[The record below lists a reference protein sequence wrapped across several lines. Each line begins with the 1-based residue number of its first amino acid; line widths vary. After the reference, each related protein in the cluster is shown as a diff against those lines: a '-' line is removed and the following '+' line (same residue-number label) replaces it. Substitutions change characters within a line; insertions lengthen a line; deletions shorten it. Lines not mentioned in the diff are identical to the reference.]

1 MEAMIMEFNFI
12 EGCMVLTLF
21 LGYLSLWRLKKREM
35 LKTNGGDPE
44 VIYSDNRPSQKFF
57 ANLSRLMSISVAL
70 LIVFHSTS
78 FKNISGFYPIE
89 FLDNDTANI
98 IGFILGLSGLLLCW
112 RAQKEMGGSW
122 RVGID
127 RHNKTKLVTSGVFK
141 KVRNPT
147 YSGLF
152 LICVGTFSIFPTIS
166 FMVWVIVFYISIEFQ
181 VRIEEEYLTGSYG
194 EQYTQYYKITKRYIP
209 YLY

>member
-1 MEAMIMEFNFI
+1 MEFEFI
-12 EGCMVLTLF
+12 EGSMVLTLF
-21 LGYLSLWRLKKREM
+21 LGYLALWRLKKRQ
-35 LKTNGGDPE
+35 LLRHNGSDPE
-44 VIYSDNRPSQKFF
+44 VIYDDNRPTQKFF

-89 FLDNDTANI
+89 FLNNETINI
-98 IGFILGLSGLLLCW
+98 IGFVLGLSGLLLCW
-112 RAQKEMGGSW
+112 RAQQEMGDSW

-127 RHNKTKLVTSGVFK
+127 RHNKTKLVTSGAFQ

-152 LICVGTFSIFPTIS
+152 LICAGAFSIFPTFS

-181 VRIEEEYLTGSYG
+181 VRIEEEFLTDSHG
-194 EQYTQYYKITKRYIP
+194 EHYIRYYQTTKRYIP
-209 YLY
+209 FFY